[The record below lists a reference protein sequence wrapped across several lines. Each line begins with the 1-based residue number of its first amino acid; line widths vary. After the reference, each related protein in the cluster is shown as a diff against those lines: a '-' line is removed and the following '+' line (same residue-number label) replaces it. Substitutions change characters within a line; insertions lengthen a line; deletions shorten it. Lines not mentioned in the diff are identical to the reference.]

1 MKGHSLISKSS
12 NLQISNSV
20 AKERENMCKIAKTV
34 AFACCCVL
42 VPMFLQ
48 AERGSGW
55 RQDCEQLTGIAL
67 QKLVSLVD
75 KNDYTEL
82 ETLLATIESGCG
94 ESEFT
99 QRLRIFRALLEKQP
113 TAELIADYLAK
124 NRHET
129 LIMRWD
135 HSAEE
140 RYESIYRD
148 NKQDFDY
155 VPLRH
160 PIDALLKAKAEALL
174 RSMTFDLTERE
185 EAIALLFADRIEAF
199 LEIHERSS
207 RPRKPTRAEV
217 AQRRAAQ
224 KYRGGFSVYAGAEFP
239 VTGIDPIFKTSPTMG
254 FMYASPLESDVLFE
268 LGLKIR
274 VNSNDRDF
282 AYHLDGVTEVVNSS
296 ASYGIGGTLGRK
308 LFDNDAFIIYPK
320 LGIFFETTS
329 TGLSYVSYYDDGSY
343 EDAVSVV
350 YNNVNTM
357 RTSLGLAFMWHVTG
371 KQYAGF
377 EAAYHYIP
385 YNWDSRLL
393 TRIQPNYASLQV
405 FFRF

>member
-1 MKGHSLISKSS
+1 
-12 NLQISNSV
+12 
-20 AKERENMCKIAKTV
+20 
-34 AFACCCVL
+34 
-42 VPMFLQ
+42 
-48 AERGSGW
+48 
-55 RQDCEQLTGIAL
+55 
-67 QKLVSLVD
+67 LVSQVR

-82 ETLLATIESGCG
+82 ENLLASIESGCG

-99 QRLRIFRALLEKQP
+99 QRMRIFRALLEKQP
-113 TAELIADYLAK
+113 TSELIGDYLAK

-135 HSAEE
+135 YSAGEQ
-140 RYESIYRD
+140 YESIYRD
-148 NKQDFDY
+148 NKPDFDH

-174 RSMTFDLTERE
+174 HSTAFDLTMGE
-185 EAIALLFADRIEAF
+185 EAIVLLFADRIEEF
-199 LEIHERSS
+199 REVHEPSS
-207 RPRKPTRAEV
+207 RPGKT

-239 VTGIDPIFKTSPTMG
+239 VTGIDPLFKTSPTLG
-254 FMYASPLESDVLFE
+254 FMYASPLEPDVLFE

-274 VNSNDRDF
+274 INSNDRDF
-282 AYHLDGVTEVVNSS
+282 EYQLDGATEAVSSS

-308 LFDNDAFIIYPK
+308 LFDNDAFIICPK
-320 LGIFFETTS
+320 LGFFFETTS
-329 TGLSYVSYYDDGSY
+329 TGLSHFRYYDDGSY
-343 EDAVSVV
+343 EDALQVV

-357 RTSLGLAFMWHVTG
+357 RTSLGMAFMWHVAG

-377 EAAYHYIP
+377 EVAYHYIP

-393 TRIQPNYASLQV
+393 TRIQPNYASVQV

>member
-1 MKGHSLISKSS
+1 MSK
-12 NLQISNSV
+12 IV
-20 AKERENMCKIAKTV
+20 KTV

-48 AERGSGW
+48 AERGGRW
-55 RQDCEQLTGIAL
+55 RQDCEHLTEITL
-67 QKLVSLVD
+67 EKLVPLVR

-82 ETLLATIESGCG
+82 ENLLATIESGCG

-99 QRLRIFRALLEKQP
+99 QRMRIFRALLEKQP
-113 TAELIADYLAK
+113 TGELIADYLAK

-129 LIMRWD
+129 LIVRWD
-135 HSAEE
+135 YSAEE
-140 RYESIYRD
+140 QYESIYRD
-148 NKQDFDY
+148 NKQGFDY

-174 RSMTFDLTERE
+174 HSAAFDLTVGE
-185 EAIALLFADRIEAF
+185 EAIALLFADRVGEF
-199 LEIHERSS
+199 HEIRERSS
-207 RPRKPTRAEV
+207 PRPRKPTPAEV
-217 AQRRAAQ
+217 GQRRAAQ

-239 VTGIDPIFKTSPTMG
+239 VTGIDPLFKTSPTLG
-254 FMYASPLESDVLFE
+254 FMYASPLEPDVLFE
-268 LGLKIR
+268 FGLKIR
-274 VNSNDRDF
+274 INSNDRDF
-282 AYHLDGVTEVVNSS
+282 EYHLDGATETVSSS

-320 LGIFFETTS
+320 LGLFFETTS
-329 TGLSYVSYYDDGSY
+329 TGLSHFTYYDDGSY
-343 EDAVSVV
+343 EDAVGLV

-357 RTSLGLAFMWHVTG
+357 RTSLGLTFMWHVSG

-393 TRIQPNYASLQV
+393 TRIQPNYASAQV